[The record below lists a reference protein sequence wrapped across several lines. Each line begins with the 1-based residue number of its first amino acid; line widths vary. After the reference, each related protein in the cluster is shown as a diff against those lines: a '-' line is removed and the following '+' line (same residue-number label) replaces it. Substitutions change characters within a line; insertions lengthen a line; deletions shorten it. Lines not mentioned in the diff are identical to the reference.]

1 MTRMIWEL
9 GAALSLTL
17 ATGCGSDD
25 KDEDSGAADCDDPSS
40 NPYAG
45 TCVETYLSDCWD
57 PSGECEGVIE
67 TTTGNSSFTWENGA
81 QMTTEVTVSGTSA
94 AVLTT
99 LYNSGGVECAVAE
112 TVQGGRRLLL
122 ADDLHPHRRRRDAD
136 LLHPGGRLRHRD
148 LRRRQHRRR
157 ELRAVGR
164 RRGVPGGR
172 RLAGV
177 LDHLRP
183 LSEEPRP

>member
-1 MTRMIWEL
+1 MTRMFWAL

-45 TCVETYLSDCWD
+45 TCVETYLADCWD

-112 TVQGGRRLLL
+112 TVQGGGGCFSQTTYTRT
-122 ADDLHPHRRRRDAD
+122 ADGATQTYCTQEDGSVTVTCDDGSTVDVSSGQSAAAEECQA
-136 LLHPGGRLRHRD
+136 GGGSQECSTTYAR
-148 LRRRQHRRR
+148 
-157 ELRAVGR
+157 
-164 RRGVPGGR
+164 
-172 RLAGV
+172 
-177 LDHLRP
+177 
-183 LSEEPRP
+183 